1 MTRTLPLGYLL
12 GSSSDTY
19 LVLNLS
25 PLGAPTALPTPGD
38 TPTDTPLYAPYSTP
52 YIGSTRQLTGL
63 GALEFDNSK
72 TIT

>member
-19 LVLNLS
+19 LVLNLF
-25 PLGAPTALPTPGD
+25 PLGAPIALPTPGD

-52 YIGSTRQLTGL
+52 I
-63 GALEFDNSK
+63 
-72 TIT
+72 